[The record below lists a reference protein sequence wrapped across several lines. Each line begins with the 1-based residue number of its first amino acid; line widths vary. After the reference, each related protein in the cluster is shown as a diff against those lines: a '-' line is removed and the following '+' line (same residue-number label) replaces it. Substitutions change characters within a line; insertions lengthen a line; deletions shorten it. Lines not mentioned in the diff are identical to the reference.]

1 MTSPRFNPPPNW
13 PAPPAGWVPPID
25 WQPDPNWA
33 APPYGWQLWITENDK
48 QPDPSL
54 ALVHGTPEIAYYEVG
69 DDGSTEAQRLRER
82 VEALEA
88 EIEALK
94 SLVNGVVDLDD
105 ERVLQEVGIYRY
117 HHPLENAVAFRSR
130 LDTIQQK
137 TKETI
142 REGRAIFASDMFTYN
157 NSLAKGRKI
166 VSDFGKLMLRAYNA
180 EADNCVRSL
189 RAGNVATAKNRLSTA
204 VDAIAK
210 LGAMME
216 MRINPAYH
224 DLRIEEIELT
234 GDWLMKVQEERELA
248 REEREQLREERRAQ
262 QELEAERQKLNKERL
277 HFVNALAVLR
287 ANGDEL
293 GSAELADKLADLD
306 AAIAKNDYRIANIR
320 AGYVYVISNV
330 GSFGPG
336 LVKIGLTRRLEPT
349 DRIRELGDASVP
361 FLYDTH
367 ALFFSDDAV
376 SLEKE
381 LHTAFFDRRVNW
393 VNERREFFFATPSE
407 VREVLT
413 TKLGSLLEYW
423 DEPNAIEF
431 HQSRN
436 MWPGSGA
443 LGTPSS
449 SSRHDSP

>member
-1 MTSPRFNPPPNW
+1 MTKPRFNPPPNW
-13 PAPPAGWVPPID
+13 PAPPTGWEPPID
-25 WQPDPNWA
+25 WQPDPSWP
-33 APPYGWQLWITENDK
+33 APPYGWQLWITEN
-48 QPDPSL
+48 QVEPPPPPSL
-54 ALVHGTPEIAYYEVG
+54 GY
-69 DDGSTEAQRLRER
+69 GSMPGLGNSAASGGSSIENTRLRER
-82 VEALEA
+82 VGTLEA
-88 EIEALK
+88 EIEALR
-94 SLVNGVVDLDD
+94 SSFDGLVDLDD

-130 LDTIQQK
+130 LDAIQGK
-137 TKETI
+137 TKDVI
-142 REGRAIFASDMFTYN
+142 RDGRAIFASDMFTYN
-157 NSLAKGRKI
+157 NSLAKGRKMA
-166 VSDFGKLMLRAYNA
+166 SDFGKLMLRAYNA

-189 RAGNVATAKNRLSTA
+189 RAGNVATAKKRLSTA

-210 LGAMME
+210 LGSMME

-234 GDWLMKVQEERELA
+234 GDWLMKLQEERELA

-262 QELEAERQKLNKERL
+262 QELEAEREKLNKERM
-277 HFVNALAVLR
+277 HFVNALAGLR
-287 ANGDEL
+287 ARGDDL
-293 GSAELADKLADLD
+293 GSAEVADKLAELD

-336 LVKIGLTRRLEPT
+336 RVKIGLTRRLEPA

-376 SLEKE
+376 SLERE
-381 LHTAFFDRRVNW
+381 LHAAFSHRRVNW
-393 VNERREFFFATPSE
+393 VNERREFFFATPAE

-413 TKLGSLLEYW
+413 SKLGSLLEYI
-423 DEPNAIEF
+423 DEPTAAEYL
-431 HQSRN
+431 QSRGN
-436 MWPGSGA
+436 WPSI
-443 LGTPSS
+443 
-449 SSRHDSP
+449 